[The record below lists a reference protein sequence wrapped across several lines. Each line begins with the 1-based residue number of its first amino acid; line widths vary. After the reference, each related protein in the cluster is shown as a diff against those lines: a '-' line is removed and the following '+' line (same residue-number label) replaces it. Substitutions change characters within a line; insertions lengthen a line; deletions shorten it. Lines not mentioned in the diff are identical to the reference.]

1 MLKNILR
8 FATVTAVF
16 SAGMLTAQ
24 DSAPPS
30 SSNPPSSVQPAHP
43 ARTGQE
49 PCWKQAGI
57 NQSVMEQ
64 RHTIER
70 DTHSQIEGVCEN
82 SSLTPR
88 QKQQQVREIRQQA
101 QQKLDALV
109 TPEQLST
116 LHSCQQQRAANRP
129 VDEGYRPRG
138 AGPCGNFASSQA
150 HQDPS
155 NGNAGSNN
163 PQPPADAPQR

>member
-8 FATVTAVF
+8 FAMATALF
-16 SAGMLTAQ
+16 SAGMLPAQ
-24 DSAPPS
+24 ESAPPS
-30 SSNPPSSVQPAHP
+30 SSNPPSSAQPAHP
-43 ARTGQE
+43 GRTGQE

-57 NQSVMEQ
+57 GQSVMEQ

-82 SSLTPR
+82 SALTPR

-116 LHSCQQQRAANRP
+116 LHSCQQQRAANHP
-129 VDEGYRPRG
+129 VNEGHHAQG
-138 AGPCGNFASSQA
+138 AGPCGNFASSQG
-150 HQDPS
+150 QQSPS
-155 NGNAGSNN
+155 NDNAGNAN
-163 PQPPADAPQR
+163 PHSPADAPQN